1 MLETP
6 INRNYVRTG
15 NWSVTAKVSRNDS
28 KSSEASVLDIA
39 AGGLLFVSDVN
50 YENGEIL
57 RFDLHI
63 DPMAPGIPRK
73 IRIKTK
79 GEITSNRG
87 IRDGKNAFS
96 VKFTEI
102 SKEDRIRIDEL
113 IRMTNYKYKIDAG
126 LDNFDL

>member
-15 NWSVTAKVSRNDS
+15 NWSVTAKVSRSDS

-50 YENGEIL
+50 YENGELL

-79 GEITSNRG
+79 GEVTSNRG